1 MDLLARREHSRLE
14 LQHKLQQRVESSG
27 MLEEALDQLVEDN
40 LLSDERFSEAF
51 IYSRLNKGYGPVRVK
66 AELKARGIS
75 SRLIDQYLDE
85 GADSWLQQLEQVV
98 IRKYGMQPEQDMDS
112 RARQQR
118 FLQQRGYSYEQINR
132 VMGTLRDL

>member
-27 MLEEALDQLVEDN
+27 MLEETLDQLVEDN

-66 AELKARGIS
+66 AELKARGVS
-75 SRLIDQYLDE
+75 SRLIDKYLDE

-98 IRKYGMQPEQDMDS
+98 IRKYGTQPEQDIDS